1 MCHPEQANA
10 PASICGIYGRRSE
23 GWPPL
28 LFRAIY
34 GFRFNETIVAQAL

>member
-1 MCHPEQANA
+1 M
-10 PASICGIYGRRSE
+10 GGVGE
-23 GWPPL
+23 GSAPL